1 MDRPDPRAEL
11 QTKDGLEWWEWERE
25 DGVRQIHLTGK
36 GCLTDADTDALAGE
50 FLTESNYAVLL
61 KDEDAD
67 VYRPEAV
74 SALAMFDG
82 GESEPVEER
91 LLVSIRRGAFP
102 KSLTRPA
109 WEILRKAAHSS
120 KNRGYAAGKATA
132 EGLGKDPSRF
142 ISRGGATARYLTQ
155 DGMLSETS
163 ESNMVLS
170 GIVGNFNSTPRNPYC
185 RQTAFTRDNFDG
197 FLTAMPLVEEAN
209 LAFKKLVPTRWENQ
223 HRFVQETGLVKKG
236 WALGN
241 TVFSTITVNKNY
253 QTGTHKDAGDFLR
266 GFGNLM
272 VLEGPTHRYRGG
284 HTVFPKFRVAVDLRE
299 GDFLGMDVHEW
310 HGNTALSSAVEGEDD
325 WERISVVCYVR
336 VDMTK
341 CGTQE
346 EESQKQEVWQQRWRN
361 PLEQHA
367 FRLEEDRVH
376 QEGLAYAS
384 SVLFNTEET

>member
-11 QTKDGLEWWEWERE
+11 FSKDDLEWWEWRRE

-36 GCLTDADTDALAGE
+36 GCLTDAETDALAGE
-50 FLTESNYAVLL
+50 FLNESHYAVVLR
-61 KDEDAD
+61 DEDAD
-67 VYRPEAV
+67 VYRPEAAN
-74 SALAMFDG
+74 ALEFFG
-82 GESEPVEER
+82 GESDPDDLR
-91 LLVSIRRGAFP
+91 LLSIRRGAFP
-102 KSLTRPA
+102 PEVTRPA

-142 ISRGGATARYLTQ
+142 ISRGGATARYLTE

-163 ESNMVLS
+163 ESNAVLS

-185 RQTAFTRDNFDG
+185 RQTAFTRDHFDK
-197 FLTAMPLVEEAN
+197 FLNAMPLIENVNRSFREIIPSRWTNQRQFVE
-209 LAFKKLVPTRWENQ
+209 
-223 HRFVQETGLVKKG
+223 ETGLVQKG
-236 WALGN
+236 WTLGD
-241 TVFSTITVNKNY
+241 TVFSTITVNRNY
-253 QTGTHKDAGDFLR
+253 RTGTHKDAGDFLR
-266 GFGNLM
+266 GFGNLV
-272 VLEGPTHRYRGG
+272 VLEGPTHRYKGG
-284 HTVFPKFRVAVDLRE
+284 YTVFPKFRVAVDLRE

-310 HGNTALSSAVEGEDD
+310 HGNTSLGPAVEGEDE

-346 EESQKQEVWQQRWRN
+346 EESQKHEVWQQRWRN

-367 FRLEEDRVH
+367 FRLEEDRLR